1 MILVALI
8 NEIIPSINFLIIKK
22 LLEIL
27 PFSIT
32 WMDLEGLMLS

>member
-1 MILVALI
+1 MIPVALI
-8 NEIIPSINFLIIKK
+8 NEIIPSIKFLTIRK

-27 PFSIT
+27 PFLIT